1 MAQQFSKEIKGIK
14 IDPVIF
20 TLKFNCQCN
29 GECCYYGVYTDLKEY
44 KTILG
49 IKDKIIPLMDESQT
63 IDSGKW
69 FEAPQKDEDF
79 DSGVA
84 VGTELH
90 NAKCVFLDNQGLC
103 TLQKLAI
110 LNNEKKWKY
119 KPLYCMLFPLT
130 IFEGA
135 ITVDDE
141 HIERLKICNKFPTA
155 ATTIYEACSEELKQ
169 FFGEEGFAELEEY
182 RKEFLI
188 DLQKGRDSES
198 SREVA

>member
-20 TLKFNCQCN
+20 SLKFSCKCN

-44 KTILG
+44 KLILSL
-49 IKDKIIPLMDESQT
+49 KDKIIPLMDESQT
-63 IDSGKW
+63 TDTNRW
-69 FEAPQKDEDF
+69 FEVAQKDEDF
-79 DSGVA
+79 DSGIA

-90 NAKCVFLDNQGLC
+90 NSKCVFLDKQGLC

-110 LNNEKKWKY
+110 LNNEQKWKY
-119 KPLYCMLFPLT
+119 KPLYCVLFPLT
-130 IFEGA
+130 IFNGA

-141 HIERLKICNKFPTA
+141 HIDRLKICNKFPA
-155 ATTIYEACSEELKQ
+155 AETTIYEACTEELKQ
-169 FFGEEGFAELEEY
+169 FFGEEGFAELEVY
-182 RKEFLI
+182 RKKFLAA
-188 DLQKGRDSES
+188 LQNDGDSES